1 MTTGCPDAGAAQF
14 PGEARYF
21 HFRARKKL
29 GDSMTPLLVASVR
42 IVSPA
47 RCWRGLD
54 PFSSQRI
61 PSSPDGRLHLLKNR
75 VQDRF
80 ASVREAVHQPASPTT
95 AYRCVEATWIV
106 WAPCT
111 LATAALFSNQCYI
124 AAHRKDS
131 HKAFRGGCVG
141 VVIL

>member
-1 MTTGCPDAGAAQF
+1 MTLFLA
-14 PGEARYF
+14 PG
-21 HFRARKKL
+21 
-29 GDSMTPLLVASVR
+29 VR
-42 IVSPA
+42 IVAPA

-61 PSSPDGRLHLLKNR
+61 PSTPDGRLHLLKNR

-80 ASVREAVHQPASPTT
+80 ALVREAVHQPASPTST
-95 AYRCVEATWIV
+95 YRCVEATWLV
-106 WAPCT
+106 WAPCA

-131 HKAFRGGCVG
+131 QRVLRGMHLGW
-141 VVIL
+141 